1 MLNVKNA
8 IIGLLIAV
16 IAAGGAIAAF
26 ASNPAGNSTNVEVTV
41 WQRVS
46 DGAIFL
52 STRSEGGEWTT
63 HNTAI
68 DLGKMSESGLYR
80 QSSAVRLA
88 VADGAPAKGNA
99 QAYAV
104 WLVDQALARYE
115 RDGLQATLD
124 YYNSGASVDGSWY
137 VFVIGEDSSLIGHY
151 DDNVRGK
158 LLDGP
163 LGTDVTGYEYGKAML
178 AADESGRWVTYV
190 FNNPATGDPQRKH
203 SWVVKRDGRLFG
215 SGWYDFSSYAAPAP
229 PKTSVEAY
237 TVWLVDQALAR
248 YERDGLQATLDYYN
262 SPEALD
268 GPWYVFM
275 IEDRDGALYS
285 VANSNRPD
293 IVGTTRERIDRE
305 GFNYGEAFAQVVD
318 GGAGE
323 WVRYWFTHPETDEDA
338 VKHTW
343 IVRVGDYLF
352 GAGWYEGISS
362 E

>member
-26 ASNPAGNSTNVEVTV
+26 AANPAGNSTNVEVTV

-63 HNTAI
+63 RNTAI
-68 DLGKMSESGLYR
+68 DLSKMSESGLYR
-80 QSSAVRLA
+80 QSSPVTVT

-124 YYNSGASVDGSWY
+124 YYNS
-137 VFVIGEDSSLIGHY
+137 
-151 DDNVRGK
+151 
-158 LLDGP
+158 
-163 LGTDVTGYEYGKAML
+163 
-178 AADESGRWVTYV
+178 
-190 FNNPATGDPQRKH
+190 PA
-203 SWVVKRDGRLFG
+203 
-215 SGWYDFSSYAAPAP
+215 
-229 PKTSVEAY
+229 
-237 TVWLVDQALAR
+237 
-248 YERDGLQATLDYYN
+248 
-262 SPEALD
+262 ALD

-285 VANSNRPD
+285 VANSNVPE
-293 IVGTTRERIDRE
+293 IVGTTRERIDRT
-305 GFNYGEAFAQVVD
+305 GFNYGEAFAETVD
-318 GGAGE
+318 GGAGQ
-323 WVRYWFTHPETDEDA
+323 WVVYWFTHPETREDA
-338 VKHTW
+338 EKHTW